1 MRLAPAQAI
10 SAKKFER
17 YTALYTGLIRRGRPK
32 RGKLNRMDTTEQ
44 QLADQRVLK
53 TNRSSEQD
61 SVTADTIGL
70 TLSPLRAA

>member
-32 RGKLNRMDTTEQ
+32 RRKLNRVDTTEQ

-61 SVTADTIGL
+61 SVTTDTIEL
-70 TLSPLRAA
+70 TLSPQRAA